1 MKKRTVLIIFIVL
14 TIVSIAWMIIDYLG
28 LLRLYML
35 KRKSSLENLIK
46 QYSSIER
53 AGKPDEKIVI
63 SFSVSEKNKERL
75 INFINSILDQTVR
88 VDDIIAVNNTK
99 GDLSEIK
106 DVAKIIPCGIDYG
119 NLNKVI
125 YPLIREK
132 NNDAIIISLDENTIY
147 DKDYI
152 EKMYELQKSRPQ
164 TLLYNEKVL
173 ICSPNMFKT
182 CLFNQDEQYDM
193 NKIKSLCS
201 NYEKI

>member
-164 TLLYNEKVL
+164 TLLYNEKV
-173 ICSPNMFKT
+173 
-182 CLFNQDEQYDM
+182 
-193 NKIKSLCS
+193 
-201 NYEKI
+201 